1 MYPEGYGGVF
11 SSRYNYVNGI
21 DDIGVLNNILKVT
34 GTGVIKV
41 MPDTAEIVLGVITEN
56 DKVQTAQKENATI
69 TAQVIETLKNLGVLS
84 KDLKTEGYTINS
96 KYDYVDGKQVFRG
109 YEVRNLI
116 RVTIRDI
123 NNIGMIIDAAVEKG
137 VNNVGNISFTIND
150 SSLFYSEALKLAV
163 EDAQSKAITIASKLG
178 VKVDIIPIKIVEQT
192 SEMSMNA
199 NGPAF
204 KATLAT
210 TPIETGENKVSATVE
225 AVFLLYKKV

>member
-11 SSRYNYVNGI
+11 SSRYNYVNGA
-21 DDIGVLNNILKVT
+21 DDIGVINNILKVI

-41 MPDTAEIVLGVITEN
+41 MPDTAEIVLGVVTEN
-56 DKVQTAQKENATI
+56 DKVQIAQKENSTI
-69 TAQVIETLKNLGVLS
+69 TAQVIETLKNLGVLN

-96 KYDYVDGKQVFRG
+96 KYDYVDGKQVFRE

-123 NNIGMIIDAAVEKG
+123 NNIGMIIDAAVEQG
-137 VNNVGNISFTIND
+137 VNNVGNISFTIKE

-178 VKVDIIPIKIVEQT
+178 VRVDIIPIKIVEQT
-192 SEMSMNA
+192 SDMSMNTS
-199 NGPAF
+199 GPTF

-210 TPIETGENKVSATVE
+210 TPIETGENKVSAIVE

>member
-21 DDIGVLNNILKVT
+21 DDIGVFNNILKVT

-56 DKVQTAQKENATI
+56 DKVQIAQKENSTI
-69 TAQVIETLKNLGVLS
+69 TAQVIETLKNLGVLN

-123 NNIGMIIDAAVEKG
+123 NNIGMIIDAAVEQG
-137 VNNVGNISFTIND
+137 VNNIGNISFTIKD

-192 SEMSMNA
+192 SDMSMSTS
-199 NGPAF
+199 GPTF

-210 TPIETGENKVSATVE
+210 TPIETGENKVSAIVE

>member
-21 DDIGVLNNILKVT
+21 DDIGVFNNILKVT

-56 DKVQTAQKENATI
+56 DKVQIAQKENSTI
-69 TAQVIETLKNLGVLS
+69 TAQVIETLKNLGVLN

-123 NNIGMIIDAAVEKG
+123 NNIGMIIDAAVEQG
-137 VNNVGNISFTIND
+137 VNNVGNISFTIKD

-192 SEMSMNA
+192 SDMSMSTS
-199 NGPAF
+199 GPTF

-210 TPIETGENKVSATVE
+210 TPIETGENKVLAIVE